1 MRGDFVNFCFFLSFT
16 VSRARSEII
25 FRLIKG
31 VKSVCGWNFGHFFI
45 FQRDWMEPFK
55 KEKMTKMTYRS
66 SCCLIFEWIFFYILY
81 RSACVA
87 WGLSWLANSG
97 SSDSSSRSK
106 SVAGNSQ
113 RQNEFD
119 RCWREAADWDLNYHR
134 WCHNSTKI
142 FNDVIILK

>member
-55 KEKMTKMTYRS
+55 KEKMTKMTCRS
-66 SCCLIFEWIFFYILY
+66 SCCIIFEWIFFIFCTDRLVSPGACPDWLIPDHPIQARDRNQWLVTHNAKTNLTGVGGRRPIEILIIT
-81 RSACVA
+81 
-87 WGLSWLANSG
+87 
-97 SSDSSSRSK
+97 D
-106 SVAGNSQ
+106 
-113 RQNEFD
+113 
-119 RCWREAADWDLNYHR
+119 
-134 WCHNSTKI
+134 
-142 FNDVIILK
+142 DVIIQQKFSMAS